1 MRSEKEMYDL
11 IVNVAKSDRRILAC
25 YMTGSRANLN
35 APKDIFQDYDIFY
48 VVKDT
53 LSFIQD
59 KKWILQFG
67 NIWYMQCPDQNPY
80 YPHNPENIYSWLIQ
94 CKDGNRIDL
103 HVESF
108 KHAKQHI
115 LDKKMCKILWDPQQ
129 ILPSISQSS
138 DAYYHV
144 KKPTQEQF
152 LSTCTEFWWYL
163 NNVAKGL
170 YRKELPYANDM
181 VNLYARKMLERIIT
195 WQIGIRTHFSVSV
208 GKSCKYMKK
217 WLTEKEYEI
226 YLSTY
231 VLDSVMH
238 CWKSVFIMI
247 DLFVTMAQD
256 VAKKLSYRYDFEE
269 EKAVIEYLKVVR
281 QLPENATK
289 I

>member
-1 MRSEKEMYDL
+1 MDF
-11 IVNVAKSDRRILAC
+11 
-25 YMTGSRANLN
+25 T
-35 APKDIFQDYDIFY
+35 
-48 VVKDT
+48 
-53 LSFIQD
+53 
-59 KKWILQFG
+59 
-67 NIWYMQCPDQNPY
+67 IWKHLVYASPDQNPY
-80 YPHNPENIYSWLIQ
+80 YPHNLENIYIWLIQ
-94 CKDGNRIDL
+94 CKDGNCIDL

-108 KHAKQHI
+108 KYAKQHI
-115 LDKKMCKILWDPQQ
+115 LDKKMCKILWNPQR
-129 ILPSISQSS
+129 ILPGILESL

-144 KKPTQEQF
+144 KKSTQEQF

-195 WQIGIRTHFSVSV
+195 WQIGIRTHFSVGV

-226 YLSTY
+226 YLFTY
-231 VLDSVMH
+231 VLDSVMY

-247 DLFVTMAQD
+247 DLFVNMAQD

-281 QLPENATK
+281 QLPKNATK